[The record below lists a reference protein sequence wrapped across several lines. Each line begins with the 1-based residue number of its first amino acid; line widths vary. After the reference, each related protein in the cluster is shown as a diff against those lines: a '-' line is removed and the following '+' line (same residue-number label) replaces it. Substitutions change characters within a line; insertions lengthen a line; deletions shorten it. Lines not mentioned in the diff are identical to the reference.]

1 MLFFWQST
9 KDRQKVSEL
18 FIFDVIEMS
27 GLRHAY
33 DAMFT
38 SESVRRALSAIKN
51 REIFSGTNRQE
62 GRFYNNNLWM
72 LEDLGYTDR
81 MVQPIKKL
89 NLQYLVEKLKT
100 SQGNEKFK
108 ELEVVFSPLHLD
120 EYLIKNNQLIINFFK
135 VKPSDI
141 DETVYI
147 GDKEITA
154 FIEEKLKEV
163 MKK

>member
-1 MLFFWQST
+1 MP
-9 KDRQKVSEL
+9 
-18 FIFDVIEMS
+18 
-27 GLRHAY
+27 GLKYAY
-33 DAMFT
+33 DTMFT

-51 REIFSGTNRQE
+51 REIFSGINGQE

-72 LEDLGYTDR
+72 LEDLSYTDR

-89 NLQYLVEKLKT
+89 NLQFLVSKLNA
-100 SQGNEKFK
+100 SQGSDNFQ

-120 EYLIKNNQLIINFFK
+120 EYLIKNNQLIINFFM
-135 VKPSDI
+135 VRPSDI
-141 DETVYI
+141 DETVFL
-147 GDKEITA
+147 GEKELTA